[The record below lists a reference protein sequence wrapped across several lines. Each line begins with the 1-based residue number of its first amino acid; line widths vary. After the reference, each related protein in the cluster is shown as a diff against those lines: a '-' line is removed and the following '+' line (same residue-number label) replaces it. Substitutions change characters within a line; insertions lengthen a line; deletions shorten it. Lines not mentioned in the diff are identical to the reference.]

1 MDMTDQRPT
10 IARDAIHRVVY
21 RDETA
26 FSSHPFL
33 GGLWR
38 VANGDLV
45 VGFMRADC
53 VYETGSIS
61 HDVITMSRRQMCTI
75 RSTDNGE
82 NWDRTSVT
90 PIFETPET
98 DTPAWAT
105 NNEDGPIHDPDSDD
119 LLMAMGSSPA
129 LLVPDAQAWMRIST
143 DGGRSWRRPFK
154 LPMFKLASLSGHGS
168 FARRADG
175 LWLAGLTAA
184 SADGWHRRPVLYGS
198 WNAIDWTFLSFITP
212 PVRDDEMDAV
222 RSGTPRFWAH
232 RYMYPRPLVLRGGR
246 ILVAV
251 RCQRDPTGA
260 FWTEL
265 FESVDGGRTF
275 TFLSR
280 VNDWGAPGH
289 LVEMQDGRIVCVYGY
304 RLAPYGIRSRVSADG
319 GRCWSGETILR
330 DDGGSWDL
338 GYPRAIELAPGRL
351 LTVYYMNCADDP
363 IQANGGVRHIAST
376 EFTV

>member
-1 MDMTDQRPT
+1 MINDRPT
-10 IARDAIHRVVY
+10 FARDAVHRIVY
-21 RDETA
+21 RDDRA

-38 VANGDLV
+38 VANGDLL

-53 VYETGSIS
+53 VYETGGDVN

-75 RSTDNGE
+75 RSSDSGRT
-82 NWDRTSVT
+82 WDPDSVM
-90 PIFETPET
+90 PIFETPE
-98 DTPAWAT
+98 PEGAGEAAS
-105 NNEDGPIHDPDSDD
+105 EDEGPIADLDSADVI
-119 LLMAMGSSPA
+119 MAMGSSPA
-129 LLVPDAQAWMRIST
+129 LLVPDARAWMRIST
-143 DGGRSWRRPFK
+143 DGGRTWRRPFK

-184 SADGWHRRPVLYGS
+184 SADAWRRRPVLYGS
-198 WNAIDWTFLSFITP
+198 WNGTDWTFLSFITP
-212 PVRDDEMDAV
+212 PVWDDEMDAV

-232 RYMYPRPLVLRGGR
+232 RYMYPRPLVLRDGR
-246 ILVAV
+246 VLVAV
-251 RCQRDPTGA
+251 RCQRDPMGA

-265 FESVDGGRTF
+265 FESLDGGRTF
-275 TFLSR
+275 AFLAR

-289 LVEMQDGRIVCVYGY
+289 LVELQDGRIVCVYGY
-304 RLAPYGIRSRVSADG
+304 RLAPYGIRSRASTDG
-319 GRCWSGETILR
+319 GRSWGRETILR

-338 GYPRAIELAPGRL
+338 GYPRAIELEPGRL
-351 LTVYYMNCADDP
+351 LAVYYMNCASDP
-363 IQANGGVRHIAST
+363 IQANGGVRHVAST